1 MKNFKLLL
9 LVAFVSI
16 GLNVNAQQAAKK
28 AKKQTTLNSN
38 DYVSFGDKFELNKVI
53 TKEQMF
59 KKYKSLKKGDSIAVK
74 FVTKINSVCKKKGCW
89 MKLDLGNGESAFVK
103 FKDYGFFVPLNA
115 DGSLKEIFGAGTA
128 AVVSPIVAF
137 AYQGTEYQLP
147 QIENS
152 FALQLKEDLTKIQY
166 KLAEDTFGWTVK
178 I

>member
-89 MKLDLGNGESAFVK
+89 MKLDLGNGESAFIK

-115 DGSLKEIFGAGTA
+115 DGSEVVVNGVAFID
-128 AVVSPIVAF
+128 VVSVDELKHYAKDAGKSQAEINKIKKPEVT
-137 AYQGTEYQLP
+137 Y
-147 QIENS
+147 S
-152 FALQLKEDLTKIQY
+152 FTATGVFIKK
-166 KLAEDTFGWTVK
+166 
-178 I
+178 